1 MFITTILF
9 IFILAIVVIG
19 HEFGHF
25 IVAKWNGVKVEE
37 FGFGLPPKIWGF
49 KPKGSETEYNINTLP
64 IGGYVKLLGEE
75 GDNRDNPRSF
85 ASKKPWQRIAILSA
99 GVIMNII
106 IAVIAFTIVGML
118 GSQVGITESD
128 INSDKYTN
136 ITTIIE
142 TVADDSPAEKADL
155 RFGDE
160 IQTIAGVKIVT
171 QDDVSKIIQAN
182 LEKPVEIVIKRG
194 DETLTKTVEPRKNPP
209 AGQGAIGITTAL
221 TGFLKLSFLEALQ
234 TAFVKIYIIIATT
247 IYVLSQMIMSLFNQ
261 SPLPAGAEFTGPVGL
276 VQIVGDVRDLG
287 IVYIITFIGLISTSL
302 AFFNILPIPA
312 LDGGR
317 ILFVLIEWV
326 KKSPVNQELE
336 NKFHL
341 IGYSLL
347 LALILLVT
355 VRDIIKLF

>member
-1 MFITTILF
+1 MLTTILLF
-9 IFILAIVVIG
+9 IGILVIVVIG

-49 KPKGSETEYNINTLP
+49 KPKNSETEYNINALP

-85 ASKKPWQRIAILSA
+85 ASKKPWQRISILSA

-118 GSQVGITESD
+118 GSQVGIDDSE

-136 ITTIIE
+136 ITTLIA
-142 TVADDSPAEKADL
+142 TVAKDSPAEKADL

-160 IQTIAGVKIVT
+160 IQSIAGIKIAN
-171 QDDVSKIIQAN
+171 QDEVINIIKDN
-182 LEKPVEIVIKRG
+182 TGKSVDIVIKRG
-194 DETLTKTVEPRKNPP
+194 EQTLTKTLEPRENPP
-209 AGQGAIGITTAL
+209 EGQGAIGISTQF
-221 TGFLKLSFLEALQ
+221 TGIQKLSLFESFKLSF
-234 TAFVKIYIIIATT
+234 IR
-247 IYVLSQMIMSLFNQ
+247 IYVIISTTLYILGQMIMSLFTQ
-261 SPLPAGAEFTGPVGL
+261 APLPAEADVTGPVGL
-276 VQIVGDVRDLG
+276 VRVVGDIRDLG
-287 IVYIITFIGLISTSL
+287 LTYIITFVGLISTSL
-302 AFFNILPIPA
+302 ALFNILPIPA

-317 ILFVLIEWV
+317 IVFVIIEWI
-326 KKSPVNQELE
+326 KGSPVSQALE
-336 NKFHL
+336 NKFHVA
-341 IGYSLL
+341 GYSILMLL
-347 LALILLVT
+347 TLLVT